1 METMIEQTERVST
14 GLKDRKRSSEILAVF
29 ARHNFYVN
37 GLTPEELRTTIEE
50 LGPTYVKIGQ
60 IMSSRTDMLPES
72 YCRELEK
79 LRSNVA
85 PLDAATARQII
96 EQEVGRP
103 IGEVYQEFRDKPL
116 GSASIA
122 QAHYGVLSDGTRV
135 VTKVQR
141 PGIADMMRND
151 FVMLRRLAHLV
162 GVVSE
167 EEGGGA
173 VDLESVVAEL
183 ERVTED
189 ELDFR
194 VEAQNTREFRE
205 RCVLP
210 FGGVS
215 CPEIIDE
222 LTTERILTMT
232 YVDGYSVED
241 RDRLEA
247 DGYDRLVLGRT
258 IVENYL
264 HQVLDAGLFH
274 GDPHQGNIMVASG
287 MPCWIDFG
295 MVGRVD
301 ETSINLIQQVIFSL
315 IQRDA
320 EALTDAAMSLATVS
334 GEVDRPRLTDDIEQ
348 FIGRYA
354 TTRDLSNI
362 DMGALMTELTEL
374 MARNNMQMPGEYT
387 MLVRSLVTVEG
398 VIESLCPELALFD
411 MLTTKMIERARNSF
425 DAQAALSE
433 AVGALSEAGTR
444 AARVPELAYDAL
456 RNLVRGRTKV
466 RLELSGY
473 EQIASSIRET
483 VMYVVLAVFACVLFT
498 GSCVLCTTEIEPRA
512 NGVPLVALIGFVVS
526 VALAIHA
533 VRGLARGR

>member
-1 METMIEQTERVST
+1 METMIERTERVGT
-14 GLKDRKRSSEILAVF
+14 GLKDRKRSSEIFAVF

-37 GLTPEELRTTIEE
+37 GITPEELRTTIED

-103 IGEVYQEFRDKPL
+103 IGEVYQEFKDKPL

-247 DGYDRLVLGRT
+247 DGYDRLALGRT

>member
-205 RCVLP
+205 RCVMP

>member
-1 METMIEQTERVST
+1 METMIERTDRVGT

-37 GLTPEELRTTIEE
+37 GITPEELRTTIED

-241 RDRLEA
+241 RDRLDS
-247 DGYDRLVLGRT
+247 DGYDRLALGRT

>member
-241 RDRLEA
+241 RDRLDS

-287 MPCWIDFG
+287 RPCWIDFG